1 MEGGRRLRG
10 GKGKRW
16 KEREGKEGWGGKKVG
31 RPIHLALSDE
41 IFSKDLHRT
50 MQVKAF

>member
-1 MEGGRRLRG
+1 MEGEG
-10 GKGKRW
+10 GKRKDGEEEDKV
-16 KEREGKEGWGGKKVG
+16 GKKVG